1 MARKTKT
8 EGELLA
14 ELTHVHAD
22 KHGLTK
28 RDMLAGWKG
37 KGGRMLTIASY
48 GGGTNSTAEII
59 ECVNRGIPI
68 DLIMFAD
75 TGGERPETYEYVRMF
90 SGWLVAM
97 GYSAIVWVQTVDRF
111 GNKKTLESDCLQCHM
126 LPSLAY
132 GYKSCSRK
140 YKIQPQDKYVN
151 NWQPAREAWKC
162 GEKIIKFIGYDA
174 GEKNRAY
181 GKTKEDQKYIYRY
194 PLIEWDI
201 WRDDCEQ
208 IIANAGLP
216 QPGKSSCFFC
226 PSMKRHEIM
235 TLSKEHPDLL
245 ERALQIERNAE
256 LTRIKGLGRD
266 WSWGKFVD
274 YQERQGNTFGEC
286 MTWYEANIPCEC
298 YDG

>member
-1 MARKTKT
+1 
-8 EGELLA
+8 
-14 ELTHVHAD
+14 
-22 KHGLTK
+22 
-28 RDMLAGWKG
+28 
-37 KGGRMLTIASY
+37 MLTIASY

-59 ECVNRGIPI
+59 ECVTRGIAI

-90 SGWLVAM
+90 NEWLVLM
-97 GYSAIVWVQTVDRF
+97 GYPAIVWVKAPNT
-111 GNKKTLESDCLQCHM
+111 TLEDDCLQRKA
-126 LPSLAY
+126 LPALAY
-132 GYKSCSRK
+132 GFKTCSQRFKIEPQNK
-140 YKIQPQDKYVN
+140 YCN
-151 NWQPAREAWKC
+151 NWEPAQEVWRS
-162 GEKIIKFIGYDA
+162 GERVTKLIGYDA
-174 GEKNRAY
+174 GEPWRVKPERDRLD
-181 GKTKEDQKYIYRY
+181 KKYLRRY

-201 WRDDCEQ
+201 DRDGCKE
-208 IIANAGLP
+208 IIAKAGLP

-235 TLSKEHPDLL
+235 ALSKEHPDLL
-245 ERALQIERNAE
+245 KRALHVERNAE

-286 MTWYEANIPCEC
+286 MTWYETNIPCEC